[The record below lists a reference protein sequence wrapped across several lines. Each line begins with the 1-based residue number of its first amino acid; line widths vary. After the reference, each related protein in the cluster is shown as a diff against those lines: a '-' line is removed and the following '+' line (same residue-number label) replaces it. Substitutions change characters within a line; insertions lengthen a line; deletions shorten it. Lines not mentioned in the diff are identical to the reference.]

1 MHDNIIILLYD
12 CHSADEGTM
21 DVDLVQDQDQ
31 NLKDVDFFNILAK
44 KQCKRAKARL
54 IEALTRI
61 EELKQES
68 EVIGSFCIGFENISM
83 NFMPHCLLLILRE
96 HV

>member
-1 MHDNIIILLYD
+1 M
-12 CHSADEGTM
+12 
-21 DVDLVQDQDQ
+21 DQ
-31 NLKDVDFFNILAK
+31 NPKDVDSFDIIAK

-61 EELKQES
+61 EELKQEA
-68 EVIGSFCIGFENISM
+68 EVMSFFCIGFEDIFV